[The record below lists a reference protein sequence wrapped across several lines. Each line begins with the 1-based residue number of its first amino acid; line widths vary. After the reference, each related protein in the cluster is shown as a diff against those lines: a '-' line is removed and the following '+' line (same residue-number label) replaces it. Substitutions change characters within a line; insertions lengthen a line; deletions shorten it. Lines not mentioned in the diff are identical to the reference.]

1 MKNYLE
7 MIYFRP
13 LITKAKVD
21 EDKYFPVYSI
31 ICCVPNEPV
40 LPTTVTVK

>member
-1 MKNYLE
+1 

-21 EDKYFPVYSI
+21 EDKYFPVYSV
-31 ICCVPNEPV
+31 ICCV
-40 LPTTVTVK
+40 LTLALFLF